1 MTENY
6 ENKLLENAGLSL
18 EMVNEVLK
26 GGAFDDTK
34 IKIASA
40 SITQYHRFL
49 ATKTNNKAIDF
60 AIARMIAKDR
70 QELKKLLPK

>member
-1 MTENY
+1 MKENY
-6 ENKLLENAGLSL
+6 EEKLMENAGLSL
-18 EMVNEVLK
+18 DMVNSVLK
-26 GGAFDDTK
+26 GGPFDDTK

-60 AIARMIAKDR
+60 AMARVIAKDR
-70 QELKKLLPK
+70 TELKKLLPK